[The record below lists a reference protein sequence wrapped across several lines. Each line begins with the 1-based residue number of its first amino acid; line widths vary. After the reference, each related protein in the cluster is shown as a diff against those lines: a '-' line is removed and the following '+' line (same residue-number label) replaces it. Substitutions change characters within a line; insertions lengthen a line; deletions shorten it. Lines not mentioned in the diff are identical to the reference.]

1 MPRVSLLFWL
11 IISVLA
17 WSQPAAFSQ
26 DLSVL
31 HENSTRTSGKHFPVF
46 IVTDREI
53 RHSAKGD
60 DYTANRS
67 SYQRY
72 AVYSPSDPAAKNI
85 NRHDIKTLS
94 SENEFLNLLKT
105 TGARKIA
112 VFVHGYRKSFDG
124 SLDFA
129 QRIASQVDAPVVLF
143 AWPSKNSYTAYMT
156 DECTAEWSS
165 YHLAGLLHDL
175 GAQFG
180 DGNIDVIS
188 HSLGGRMVAWSL
200 RVLAT
205 QNKLTEPFDTILFF
219 SPDIDRDTFLA
230 ESPFIKQSCSTVK
243 VYLDAHDSRIFISKV
258 LHGSPRVGTTDDTD
272 INAKLSEMFQFDTTM
287 PSHQIPFPVLSAAIH
302 QPIAVS
308 HVGRN

>member
-17 WSQPAAFSQ
+17 WSQPAVLSQ

-31 HENSTRTSGKHFPVF
+31 HKHASRTSGKHFPVF

-53 RHSAKGD
+53 RHLATGD

-67 SYQRY
+67 SYQNY
-72 AVYSPSDPAAKNI
+72 AVYSPSDPAAKKI
-85 NRHDIKTLS
+85 DRHDVRALG
-94 SENEFLNLLKT
+94 SENEFLNLLKA

-129 QRIASQVDAPVVLF
+129 QRIADQVDAPVVLF

-165 YHLAGLLHDL
+165 YHLAGLLHAL
-175 GAQFG
+175 GTHFG

-205 QNKLTEPFDTILFF
+205 QNQLKEPFDTLLFF

-243 VYLDAHDSRIFISKV
+243 VYLDAHDSRIWISKM

-272 INAKLSEMFQFDTTM
+272 TNAKLSEMFQFDTTM
-287 PSHQIPFPVLSAAIH
+287 PSHQIPFPIISAAIH